1 MVLKLDV
8 LNNNQM
14 SQIDKASK
22 EYWTSFWNQLP
33 LPAPI
38 DLTNKGLSS
47 YSIRKIDA
55 VYEKYLSHLKGKQAK
70 ILELGC
76 GNSVFLSYFHKQYG
90 LEIYGLD
97 YSELG
102 CKQTEKILERD
113 GLKGEII
120 QGDIF
125 NPPQELIGAF
135 DVVCSFGVLE
145 HFEDSVNTINAF
157 KKFLKPGGI
166 LITTVPYLKG
176 ATGIL
181 QKIMNKPVYD
191 IHVLMNKTDVN
202 NFLNQ
207 AELHINYCEY
217 HLPISFGVTLEQHE
231 GKPISFL
238 GIKKLILKSLQ
249 VISKMLWWID
259 DKIVKLPVLPFFTA
273 GIISVATLNE
283 KK

>member
-1 MVLKLDV
+1 MVLKPDAK
-8 LNNNQM
+8 NNFGMTQV
-14 SQIDKASK
+14 DKASK

-33 LPAPI
+33 LPDPI
-38 DLTNKGLSS
+38 DLTRKGLSN

-55 VYEKYLSHLKGKQAK
+55 VYSKYLSGLKGKHAK
-70 ILELGC
+70 VLELGC
-76 GNSVFLSYFHKQYG
+76 GNSVFLSYFHQQYG

-113 GLKGEII
+113 GIQGEII

-181 QKIMNKPVYD
+181 QKIMNKPVFD
-191 IHVLMNKTDVN
+191 IHVLMNKSDLSSY
-202 NFLNQ
+202 LNKSG
-207 AELHINYCEY
+207 LTINYCEY

-231 GKPISFL
+231 GKPIQFL
-238 GIKKLILKSLQ
+238 KIKKLILKGLQ
-249 VISKMLWWID
+249 VISKIFWWID
-259 DKIVKLPVLPFFTA
+259 DRFIKLPVLPFFTA

-283 KK
+283 K

>member
-1 MVLKLDV
+1 
-8 LNNNQM
+8 M
-14 SQIDKASK
+14 SQVDKASK

-33 LPAPI
+33 LPDSI
-38 DLTNKGLSS
+38 DLNKKGLSN

-55 VYEKYLSHLKGKQAK
+55 VYSKYLSNFKGKNAK
-70 ILELGC
+70 VLELGC
-76 GNSVFLSYFHKQYG
+76 GNSVFLSYFHQQYG

-125 NPPQELIGAF
+125 NPPQELIGNF

-181 QKIMNKPVYD
+181 QKIMNKPVFD
-191 IHVLMNKTDVN
+191 IHVLMNKSD
-202 NFLNQ
+202 LNSYLTK
-207 AELHINYCEY
+207 AGLTINYCEY

-231 GKPISFL
+231 GKSISFI

-249 VISKMLWWID
+249 VISKLFWWID
-259 DKIVKLPVLPFFTA
+259 DNIVKLPVLPFFTA